1 MSPTTATT
9 RNTPRVRRAGRA
21 TALLAGASSVLALG
35 LAATTAAPAAAAP
48 AAAAPAGAQATGQ
61 ATWYNTGLGACGW
74 YNNDSELVVAIST
87 DLYGSYPNPNNS
99 PQCGRQLRVNGPLGS
114 VTVTVVDKCMSC
126 ATNDVDLSPAAF
138 SRIGDLNAGRINV
151 SWDWV

>member
-9 RNTPRVRRAGRA
+9 RNNDPARTRAAR
-21 TALLAGASSVLALG
+21 TAAALTAASSLLA
-35 LAATTAAPAAAAP
+35 LAAVGATAAPAAAAP
-48 AAAAPAGAQATGQ
+48 SDARATGQ

-74 YNNDSELVVAIST
+74 FNNDSELVVAIST
-87 DLYGSYPNPNNS
+87 TLYGNHPNPNNS
-99 PQCGRQLRVNGPLGS
+99 PQCGRQIRVNGPLGS
-114 VTVTVVDKCMSC
+114 VVVRVVDKCMGC
-126 ATNDVDLSPAAF
+126 ATNDVDLSPTAF

>member
-9 RNTPRVRRAGRA
+9 RNNAPARPR
-21 TALLAGASSVLALG
+21 TARTAAALTAASSLLALG
-35 LAATTAAPAAAAP
+35 VVGATAAPAAAAP
-48 AAAAPAGAQATGQ
+48 SGAQATGQ

-74 YNNDSELVVAIST
+74 YNNDSELVVAISVAQ
-87 DLYGSYPNPNNS
+87 YGNYPNPNNS
-99 PQCGRQLRVNGPLGS
+99 PQCGRQIRVNGPLGS
-114 VTVTVVDKCMSC
+114 VVVRVVDKCMGC
-126 ATNDVDLSPAAF
+126 ATNDVDLSPTAF

>member
-1 MSPTTATT
+1 
-9 RNTPRVRRAGRA
+9 NTPPTLTPAQFETRPGAPA
-21 TALLAGASSVLALG
+21 AALAARSAVLALG
-35 LAATTAAPAAAAP
+35 VVGASAGPAAAAP
-48 AAAAPAGAQATGQ
+48 SGVQANGQ

-87 DLYGSYPNPNNS
+87 TLYGTYPNPNNS
-99 PQCGRQLRVNGPLGS
+99 PQCGRQIRVNGPLGS
-114 VTVTVVDKCMSC
+114 VVVRVVDKCMSC
-126 ATNDVDLSPAAF
+126 ATNDVDLSPTAF

>member
-9 RNTPRVRRAGRA
+9 RNNVPVRSRAGR
-21 TALLAGASSVLALG
+21 TAAALAAASSVLALG
-35 LAATTAAPAAAAP
+35 VVGASAGPAAAAP
-48 AAAAPAGAQATGQ
+48 SGVQANGQ

-87 DLYGSYPNPNNS
+87 TLYGTYPNPNNS
-99 PQCGRQLRVNGPLGS
+99 PQCGRQIRVNGPLGS
-114 VTVTVVDKCMSC
+114 VVVRVVDKCMSC
-126 ATNDVDLSPAAF
+126 ATNDVDLSPTAF

>member
-9 RNTPRVRRAGRA
+9 RNNAPARPR
-21 TALLAGASSVLALG
+21 TARTAAALTAASSLLALG
-35 LAATTAAPAAAAP
+35 AVGATAAPAAAAP
-48 AAAAPAGAQATGQ
+48 SGAQATGQ

-74 YNNDSELVVAIST
+74 SNNDSELVVAIST
-87 DLYGSYPNPNNS
+87 TLYGNYPNPNNS
-99 PQCGRQLRVNGPLGS
+99 PQCGRQIRVNGPLGS
-114 VTVTVVDKCMSC
+114 VVVRVVDKCMGC
-126 ATNDVDLSPAAF
+126 ATNDVDLSPTAF